1 MLIYSTLLCIVL
13 AFIHIFALSN
23 TKTNYKMEL
32 ITKEKSNTTT
42 LSNSE
47 KSNSLLIHL
56 SALSSLVV
64 PFGSLILP
72 IILWQTMKKDSAFA
86 DHHGKE
92 AVNFNI
98 SFLLYNIITILVFAG
113 AVIGTIFSGVS
124 ADQSGNPEDVIA
136 ILFSTGSVFI
146 ALLIIVILSI
156 IKLVLLIIAAVRAND
171 GEWYKYPMII
181 HFIK

>member
-1 MLIYSTLLCIVL
+1 MYSTVLCIVL
-13 AFIHIFALSN
+13 VFIHIFALSN
-23 TKTNYKMEL
+23 TKTNYTMEL
-32 ITKEKSNTTT
+32 LTKEKQHTET

-47 KSNSLLIHL
+47 RSNSLLIHL

-92 AVNFNI
+92 AVNFNL
-98 SFLLYNIITILVFAG
+98 SFLLYNTLIILVLIGTVLGTVFAG
-113 AVIGTIFSGVS
+113 MS
-124 ADQSGNPEDVIA
+124 ADQSGNPEDVMA
-136 ILFSTGSVFI
+136 ILFSTGGFII
-146 ALLIIVILSI
+146 ALILIIVLSV

-171 GEWYKYPMII
+171 GTWYKYPMII
-181 HFIK
+181 RFIR